1 MQEIERKFLV
11 LNNDFMQ
18 ESYENYVI
26 KQGFIS
32 NDPERVVRIRI
43 ARNQGFL
50 TIKGKN
56 NGIERFEWEK
66 EITLEEAT
74 LLLTIC
80 KKPILEKTR
89 FLVNFQSF
97 IYEID
102 VFEAENKGL
111 IVAELELKN
120 ANQSFEKPNWLGKEV
135 SDDIKYYN
143 SNLLENPFKNWI

>member
-1 MQEIERKFLV
+1 MKEIERKFLV
-11 LNNDFMQ
+11 LNNDFIQ
-18 ESYENYVI
+18 ESYEKYVI

-56 NGIERFEWEK
+56 SGIERFEWEK

-74 LLLTIC
+74 LLLTLC

-135 SDDIKYYN
+135 SDDIKYFN
-143 SNLLENPFKNWI
+143 SNLLENPFKNWN